1 MNERSNKKMR
11 KSRFSI
17 EEIMNILKEGETGE
31 ILISSLCRKYD
42 ISNVTYY
49 QWRRKYNGFTI
60 PEAKRIKVLEEENNR
75 LKKLLAERD
84 QKVSVLKEVIRKNF

>member
-1 MNERSNKKMR
+1 MR

-17 EEIMNILKEGETGE
+17 EEIMDILKEGETDE
-31 ILISSLCRKYD
+31 ISISSLCRKYD

-84 QKVSVLKEVIRKNF
+84 LEVSALKEVIRKNF

>member
-1 MNERSNKKMR
+1 MR

-17 EEIMNILKEGETGE
+17 EEIMDILKEGKTDE
-31 ILISSLCRKYD
+31 ISISSLCRKYD

-49 QWRRKYNGFTI
+49 QCRRKYNGFTI